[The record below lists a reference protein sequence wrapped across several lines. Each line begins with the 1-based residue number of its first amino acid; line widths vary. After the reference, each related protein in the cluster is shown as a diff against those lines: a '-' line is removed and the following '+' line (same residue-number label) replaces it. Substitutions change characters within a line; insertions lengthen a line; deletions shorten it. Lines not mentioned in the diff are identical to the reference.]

1 MRSNHIIVIAAL
13 LAAAA
18 CSTDSSP
25 SNAPTALRKDVAT
38 SGGGPLQQT
47 NWSPAPPIIPPGA
60 EIVVLQ
66 GNPFG
71 SEPYTIRLRFP
82 SGYKVP
88 PHTHPTT
95 ENVTVLTGTLLMGMG
110 TQVTDTGLQTFG
122 RDDFFSMSANS
133 AHFITTQGETVI
145 QIHGIGPVAF
155 NYVNPA
161 DNPAAR

>member
-1 MRSNHIIVIAAL
+1 MRSTHFIVLAAL
-13 LAAAA
+13 CAAAA
-18 CSTDSSP
+18 CSQDSSP
-25 SNAPTALRKDVAT
+25 TKAPTAPRRDVAT

-71 SEPYTIRLRFP
+71 AEPFTVRLRFP
-82 SGYKVP
+82 SGYFVP
-88 PHTHPTT
+88 PHTHPTV
-95 ENVTVLTGTLLMGMG
+95 ENVTVLTGTIVMGMG
-110 TQVTDTGLQTFG
+110 AQVSETGLQTFG
-122 RDDFFSMSANS
+122 KDDFFSMPANS
-133 AHFITTQGETVI
+133 AHYITTRGETVI
-145 QIHGIGPVAF
+145 QLHGIGPVAF